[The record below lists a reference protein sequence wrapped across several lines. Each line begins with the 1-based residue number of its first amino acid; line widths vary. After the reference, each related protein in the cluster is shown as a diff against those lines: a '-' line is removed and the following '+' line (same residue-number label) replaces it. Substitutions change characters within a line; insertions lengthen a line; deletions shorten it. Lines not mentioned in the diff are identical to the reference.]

1 LERGSG
7 LQDEMKTSEL
17 ASIFGVSAET
27 VRKLARSGVI
37 VRAGRLFPVAE
48 SVRRYAAHLR
58 DAAAGRGKAS
68 GGEAAVSARARLA
81 DLQADAQEMKNA
93 VARGELISEA
103 EVDSAWAE
111 VALLVRTAVM
121 DGVERAAGE
130 LPHMSRSD
138 VAVLDRVMRGAL
150 TALRQP
156 QT

>member
-1 LERGSG
+1 MVEGWNCRPCEVRPVLSG
-7 LQDEMKTSEL
+7 ALRSR
-17 ASIFGVSAET
+17 
-27 VRKLARSGVI
+27 RKHHKHPITHCGGDSARS
-37 VRAGRLFPVAE
+37 RLTEAQAVAVE
-48 SVRRYAAHLR
+48 T
-58 DAAAGRGKAS
+58 
-68 GGEAAVSARARLA
+68 
-81 DLQADAQEMKNA
+81 KNA

-103 EVDSAWAE
+103 EVDAAWAE

-150 TALRQP
+150 TTLRQP

>member
-1 LERGSG
+1 MDGDG
-7 LQDEMKTSEL
+7 LTSQPVE
-17 ASIFGVSAET
+17 AS
-27 VRKLARSGVI
+27 ARS
-37 VRAGRLFPVAE
+37 RLTEAQAVAVE
-48 SVRRYAAHLR
+48 T
-58 DAAAGRGKAS
+58 
-68 GGEAAVSARARLA
+68 
-81 DLQADAQEMKNA
+81 KNA

-103 EVDSAWAE
+103 EVDAAWAE